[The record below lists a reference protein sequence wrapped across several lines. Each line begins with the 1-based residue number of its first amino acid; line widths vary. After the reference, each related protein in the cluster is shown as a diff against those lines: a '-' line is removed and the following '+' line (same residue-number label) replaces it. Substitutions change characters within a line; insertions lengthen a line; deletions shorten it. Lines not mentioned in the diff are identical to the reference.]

1 MKKPSKRW
9 SENIGV
15 EGLALAATL
24 FWLFAGPAFSQ
35 PDPRQAAQ
43 DSADQALSKFGS
55 PEGIRQN
62 ASNPLT
68 SQGALMTTIDNK
80 TSFNAQLTCPS
91 SSRFLNVLISPTI
104 TGDLS
109 PVLIGQDADLD
120 GAIESTYQ
128 PPFPISGV
136 CANGVISCA
145 PGQWASCRYYQ
156 WTADSGGR
164 ANLQEVS
171 QLNLGGCYCV
181 NNSCGANLAMTHLP
195 SVLQAIGGGVVGAIQ
210 ANNPK
215 MTITDVKIDGTA
227 LTYFGQNAGQ
237 CTSTG
242 SSPEQYFNN
251 PGGISTEVQS
261 QIAIQS
267 VDPMSHYGLMTTT
280 PPALQQSASSRQ
292 CVIQRS
298 AAVTSQQTFCQN
310 PAPTG
315 SIASREETIYLK
327 VYAGS
332 NRSINDCRCSNV
344 TGYCA
349 PPPATVYASVPEG
362 AIYLGASA
370 ENFRDRSR
378 RRGEDRCTYDAY
390 DYYSLCTR
398 TSDVYSESV
407 TDSCNA
413 LEADPNC
420 RLREEQ
426 VDAVGT
432 YGAFNPTGLTPLP
445 SCTTLIGLVQNH
457 DICRDWWKKQRTY
470 LCQTNQVFDFT
481 DAKRRAGAVIG
492 SVADNTASVYYR
504 DLRKDQ
510 NGNWISEDKTVG
522 LPGRDSYL
530 NCEMACKTRKPT
542 TDTEASM
549 AGNTAQFRN
558 TTASYD
564 FFYKNCVDSAC
575 PLSAGEEVVKSC
587 QCISDF
593 AEAASLMEVLKNAG
607 SDMICSDGVKQ

>member
-1 MKKPSKRW
+1 MA
-9 SENIGV
+9 
-15 EGLALAATL
+15 LALL
-24 FWLFAGPAFSQ
+24 LLLSAGPALSQ
-35 PDPRQAAQ
+35 TDPRQAAR
-43 DSADQALSKFGS
+43 DSANSALSKFGS
-55 PEGIRQN
+55 PDGIREN

-68 SQGALMTTIDNK
+68 SQGTPMTTIDNN

-91 SSRFLNVLISPTI
+91 SSQFLNVLISPTI

-109 PVLIGQDADLD
+109 PVLIGQDTNLD
-120 GAIESTYQ
+120 GAIDSTYQ

-136 CANGVISCA
+136 CANGVVSCA
-145 PGQWASCRYYQ
+145 PGQWANCRFYR
-156 WTADSGGR
+156 WTADSRGS
-164 ANLQEVS
+164 ADLQEVS

-181 NNSCGANLAMTHLP
+181 NNSCGNNLAMTHLP
-195 SVLQAIGGGVVGAIQ
+195 SVLKDIGGGVVGAIQ
-210 ANNPK
+210 AQNPK
-215 MTITDVKIDGTA
+215 FTITDVRIDGTT

-237 CTSTG
+237 CAKTG
-242 SSPEQYFNN
+242 SSQEQYFNH
-251 PGGISTEVQS
+251 PGGVSTEVQS

-267 VDPMSHYGLMTTT
+267 VDLMSYYNLMTTT

-310 PAPTG
+310 PAPAG
-315 SIASREETIYLK
+315 AIASREETIYLK

-349 PPPATVYASVPEG
+349 PPAATVYASIPEG
-362 AIYLGASA
+362 AIYLGSSA

-378 RRGEDRCTYDAY
+378 RRWEDRCTYDAY

-398 TSDVYSESV
+398 TSDIFSESV
-407 TDSCNA
+407 TDSCSS

-420 RLREEQ
+420 RLQAEH

-432 YGAFNPTGLTPLP
+432 YSGFNPTGLTPLP
-445 SCTTLIGLVQNH
+445 SCTTLVGLVSNY

-470 LCQTNQVFDFT
+470 LCQTNQLFDFT

-492 SVADNTASVYYR
+492 SVADNTTSVYYR

-510 NGNWISEDKTVG
+510 NGNWRSEDKTLL

-530 NCEMACKTRKPT
+530 NCESACKTRKPT
-542 TDTEASM
+542 TDTEASV

-558 TTASYD
+558 TTDSYD
-564 FFYKNCVDSAC
+564 FFYKKCVDSAC

-587 QCISDF
+587 QCMSDF

-607 SDMICSDGVKQ
+607 KDMICSSGVKQ

>member
-1 MKKPSKRW
+1 MA
-9 SENIGV
+9 
-15 EGLALAATL
+15 LALL
-24 FWLFAGPAFSQ
+24 LLLCAGPALSQ
-35 PDPRQAAQ
+35 TDPKQAAQ
-43 DSADQALSKFGS
+43 DSANSALSKFGS
-55 PEGIRQN
+55 PEGIRRN

-68 SQGALMTTIDNK
+68 SQGALMTTIDNN
-80 TSFNAQLTCPS
+80 TSFNAQMTCPAS
-91 SSRFLNVLISPTI
+91 SDFLNVLISPTI

-109 PVLIGQDADLD
+109 PVLIGQDTDLD
-120 GAIESTYQ
+120 GTIDSTYQ

-136 CANGVISCA
+136 CANGVVSCT
-145 PGQWASCRYYQ
+145 PGQWADCRFYQ
-156 WTADSGGR
+156 WIADSGGN
-164 ANLQEVS
+164 ADLQEVS
-171 QLNLGGCYCV
+171 QLNLGGCYCI
-181 NNSCGANLAMTHLP
+181 NNSCGNNLAMTHLP
-195 SVLQAIGGGVVGAIQ
+195 SVLKDIGGGVVGAIQ

-215 MTITDVKIDGTA
+215 MTITDVKIDGTT

-237 CTSTG
+237 CAKTTAP
-242 SSPEQYFNN
+242 SSPEQYFNH
-251 PGGISTEVQS
+251 PGGISAEVQS

-267 VDPMSHYGLMTTT
+267 VDPMSHYNLMTTT
-280 PPALQQSASSRQ
+280 PPALQQSASSHP

-310 PAPTG
+310 PAPAG
-315 SIASREETIYLK
+315 AIASREETIYLK

-349 PPPATVYASVPEG
+349 PPGATVYASVPEG
-362 AIYLGASA
+362 AVYLGSSA
-370 ENFRDRSR
+370 ENFRDRGR

-398 TSDVYSESV
+398 TSDIFAESV
-407 TDSCNA
+407 TDSCSS

-420 RLREEQ
+420 RLQAEN

-432 YGAFNPTGLTPLP
+432 YSGFNPTGLTPLP
-445 SCTTLIGLVQNH
+445 SCTTLVGLVSNF

-470 LCQTNQVFDFT
+470 LCRTNQVFDFT
-481 DAKRRAGAVIG
+481 DAKKRVEAVIG
-492 SVADNTASVYYR
+492 SVADSTASIYYQ

-542 TDTEASM
+542 TDTEASV

-558 TTASYD
+558 TTDSYD
-564 FFYKNCVDSAC
+564 FFYKKCVDSAC

-587 QCISDF
+587 RCMSDF

-607 SDMICSDGVKQ
+607 KDMICSDGVKQ